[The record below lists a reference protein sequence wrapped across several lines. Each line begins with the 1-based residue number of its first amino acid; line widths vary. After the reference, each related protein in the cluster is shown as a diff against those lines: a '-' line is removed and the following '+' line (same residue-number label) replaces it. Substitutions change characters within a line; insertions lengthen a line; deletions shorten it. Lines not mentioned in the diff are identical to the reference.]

1 LEEGIERSMPSVRLL
16 GVAHADSTRITI
28 QIDGFMSAEAA
39 KAAALEVMA
48 NFGKADF
55 GRSWREE
62 SP

>member
-1 LEEGIERSMPSVRLL
+1 MPSVRLL